1 MITCLRHWDSVVV
14 VREGI
19 RTNAKGVSIL
29 YTSHHLPFNVIM
41 TTLREF
47 LYSFVSSNSY
57 FYLKLCFSFYF
68 LFPEIFCWTCFPL
81 CGGKANGGGIVCPQL
96 PPIQCN
102 SQTVTSSPSNSET
115 NNPNMVNVF
124 PSNHHT
130 ITNKLWDQQTQYIT
144 NMSKMWTLSFDMYRF
159 SNIVHVFCTHSHPS
173 LLLDTHFQTTPL
185 STTST
190 TINSTWRS
198 RDIHVMEL
206 WECDFQ
212 VAFRSVLC
220 RRDIVPEVG
229 QEIWNFLD

>member
-1 MITCLRHWDSVVV
+1 MICLRHWDSVVV

-29 YTSHHLPFNVIM
+29 YTSHLLPFNVIM
-41 TTLREF
+41 TTLRDF

-57 FYLKLCFSFYF
+57 FFYLKLYFSFYF

-124 PSNHHT
+124 PSNHYT

-159 SNIVHVFCTHSHPS
+159 SNIFHVFCTHSHPPLCFWIPIFKPLPGLIHYVHNHQLCMEIKRYSRDGIMRVWLPGS
-173 LLLDTHFQTTPL
+173 LPL
-185 STTST
+185 SS
-190 TINSTWRS
+190 
-198 RDIHVMEL
+198 L
-206 WECDFQ
+206 
-212 VAFRSVLC
+212 
-220 RRDIVPEVG
+220 
-229 QEIWNFLD
+229 

>member
-1 MITCLRHWDSVVV
+1 MICLRHWDSVVV

-57 FYLKLCFSFYF
+57 FYLKLYFSFYF

-144 NMSKMWTLSFDMYRF
+144 NMSLIIWHLLIFQHFSCLLYPLPPLFAFGYPF
-159 SNIVHVFCTHSHPS
+159 SNHSLVHYVHNHQ
-173 LLLDTHFQTTPL
+173 LYVK
-185 STTST
+185 
-190 TINSTWRS
+190 IKRY
-198 RDIHVMEL
+198 
-206 WECDFQ
+206 
-212 VAFRSVLC
+212 
-220 RRDIVPEVG
+220 
-229 QEIWNFLD
+229 